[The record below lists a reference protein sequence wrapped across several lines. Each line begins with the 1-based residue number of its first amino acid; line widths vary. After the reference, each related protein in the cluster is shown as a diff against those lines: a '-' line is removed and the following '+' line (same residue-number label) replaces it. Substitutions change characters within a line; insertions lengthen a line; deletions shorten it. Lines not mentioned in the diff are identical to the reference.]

1 MAPLLCP
8 YLIYHLNNVDM
19 KNTSAWEE
27 KAKLLRK
34 WCLVS
39 TTAAGSGHPTSCLS
53 AADITA
59 VLFDKYFTYDVSNPL
74 NIYNDRFVLSKGHAA
89 PLLYAL
95 FGMSN
100 AYDLEEL
107 KTLRKLNS
115 RFEGHPVPKYKY
127 AEAATGSLG
136 QGLSVGA
143 GLALA
148 AKRENLPF
156 TTYVLCGD
164 GELAEG
170 QVWEAA
176 NFASYH
182 KLNNL
187 IVILDIN
194 RLAQSG
200 ETMFGHHM
208 NEYEQRF
215 RAFNF
220 RVFNIDGHNYEQID
234 QALEQAHTH
243 AGQQPVAIIARTE
256 KGKGVSFI
264 ENKDG
269 WHGKALKEDEL
280 KKALDELGP
289 INDNA
294 RFDLRKPATS
304 TIASADTKINTTVKL
319 DFDNAKSYATRE
331 VFGEALAQITQ
342 HTPEMYV
349 LDADVKNSTF
359 TEDALKV
366 TPERFVE
373 CFIAEQNMV
382 SVAAGLSRIGKIPVV
397 ATFGAF
403 FMRAADQIRMARIS
417 EANIKFVGSHVGVS
431 IGEDGP
437 SQMALEDIAFFGA
450 LPDTVVLQPCDGVS
464 TASLVPQLV
473 QHNGMVYM
481 RTLRPKTKLLYK
493 PGDEF
498 KIGGS
503 KIVRKSNDDLLTVA
517 ATGITVYEALQ
528 AADLLKQE
536 DINIR
541 VVDCYSVSP
550 VDRETL
556 LDCLNS
562 TRFKCIISVEDH
574 FAHGGLGDFI
584 AAAVSTEGDYVE
596 KMAVTKISQ
605 SGKQEELL
613 KDAGIDAASIAAK
626 VKKLLVRSN
635 EMAHS
640 HA

>member
-1 MAPLLCP
+1 
-8 YLIYHLNNVDM
+8 M

-53 AADITA
+53 AADIAT
-59 VLFDKYFTYDVSNPL
+59 VLFDKYFTYDVTNPL

-100 AYDLEEL
+100 AYDLNEL

-143 GLALA
+143 GLAIA

-187 IVILDIN
+187 VVILDIN

-220 RVFNIDGHNYEQID
+220 RVFNIDGHNFDQID
-234 QALEQAHTH
+234 QALEQAHSH
-243 AGQQPVAIIARTE
+243 AGLQPVAIIARTE

-264 ENKDG
+264 ENKEG

-294 RFDLRKPATS
+294 RFELRKPAT
-304 TIASADTKINTTVKL
+304 TTVPSAEVKINTDIKM

-331 VFGEALAQITQ
+331 VFGEVLAQITQ
-342 HTPEMYV
+342 HTPNMYV

-382 SVAAGLSRIGKIPVV
+382 SVGAGLSRIGKIPVV

-417 EANIKFVGSHVGVS
+417 EANIKLVGSHVGVS

-450 LPDTVVLQPCDGVS
+450 LPDVVVLQPCEAVS
-464 TASLVPQLV
+464 TASLVPQMV
-473 QHNGMVYM
+473 KHNGMVYM

-493 PGDEF
+493 PGEEF

-503 KIVRKSNDDLLTVA
+503 KIVRKSDDDMLTVA

-528 AADLLKQE
+528 AADMLKQE

-541 VVDCYSVSP
+541 VVDCYSISP
-550 VDRETL
+550 IDRETL
-556 LDCLNS
+556 QDCLH
-562 TRFKCIISVEDH
+562 TTHYKCIISVEDH
-574 FAHGGLGDFI
+574 FSHGGLGDFI
-584 AAAVSTEGDYVE
+584 SAAVSAEGVYVE
-596 KMAVTKISQ
+596 KMAVTHISQ

-626 VKKLLVRSN
+626 VKELVRSM
-635 EMAHS
+635 EQVHS

>member
-1 MAPLLCP
+1 
-8 YLIYHLNNVDM
+8 M

-100 AYDLEEL
+100 AYDLNEL

-143 GLALA
+143 GMALA

-182 KLNNL
+182 RLNNL
-187 IVILDIN
+187 ITILDIN

-220 RVFNIDGHNYEQID
+220 RVFTIDGHNYEQID
-234 QALEQAHTH
+234 QALEQAHSH
-243 AGQQPVAIIARTE
+243 AGTQPVAIIARTE

-289 INDNA
+289 INDDA
-294 RFDLRKPATS
+294 RFELRKPATT
-304 TIASADTKINTTVKL
+304 TIASADVKINTAVKL

-382 SVAAGLSRIGKIPVV
+382 SVGAGLSRIGKIPVV

-450 LPDTVVLQPCDGVS
+450 LPDTVVLQPCEAVS
-464 TASLVPQLV
+464 TASLVPQMV
-473 QHNGMVYM
+473 QHNGIVYM

-503 KIVRKSNDDLLTVA
+503 KIILQSNDDLLTVA

-528 AADLLKQE
+528 AAELLKQE

-550 VDRETL
+550 VDRDTL

-584 AAAVSTEGDYVE
+584 AAAVSAEGNYVE

-605 SGKQEELL
+605 SGKQEELM
-613 KDAGIDAASIAAK
+613 KDAGIDAVSIAAK

>member
-1 MAPLLCP
+1 
-8 YLIYHLNNVDM
+8 M
-19 KNTSAWEE
+19 KNISAWEE

-39 TTAAGSGHPTSCLS
+39 TTAAGSGHPSSCLS
-53 AADITA
+53 AADIAT
-59 VLFDKYFTYDVSNPL
+59 VLFDKYFTYDVANPL

-100 AYDLEEL
+100 AYDLNEL

-143 GLALA
+143 GMALA

-182 KLNNL
+182 RLNNL
-187 IVILDIN
+187 ITILDIN

-220 RVFNIDGHNYEQID
+220 RVFTIDGHNYEQID
-234 QALEQAHTH
+234 EALEQAHNH
-243 AGQQPVAIIARTE
+243 AGLQPVAIIARTE

-264 ENKDG
+264 ENKEG

-294 RFDLRKPATS
+294 RFELKKPATT
-304 TIASADTKINTTVKL
+304 TIALADHKVNTTVKM

-331 VFGEALAQITQ
+331 VFGEVLAQIIQ

-382 SVAAGLSRIGKIPVV
+382 SVGAGLSRIGKVPVI

-417 EANIKFVGSHVGVS
+417 EANLKLVGSHVGVS

-437 SQMALEDIAFFGA
+437 SQMALEDIAFIGA
-450 LPDTVVLQPCDGVS
+450 LPDTVVLQPCEAVS
-464 TASLVPQLV
+464 TASLVPQMV
-473 QHNGMVYM
+473 EHNGIVYM

-498 KIGGS
+498 TIGGS
-503 KIVRKSNDDLLTVA
+503 KIIRRSDDDLLTVA

-528 AADLLKQE
+528 AADMLKQE

-556 LDCLNS
+556 LDCLNT

-584 AAAVSTEGDYVE
+584 AAAVSAEGDYVE

-605 SGKQEELL
+605 SGKQEELM

-626 VKKLLVRSN
+626 VKKLVRSM
-635 EMAHS
+635 EMAHT

>member
-1 MAPLLCP
+1 
-8 YLIYHLNNVDM
+8 M
-19 KNTSAWEE
+19 KNNNAWEE

-53 AADITA
+53 AADLTA
-59 VLFDKYFTYDVSNPL
+59 VLFEKYFTYDIANPL

-95 FGMSN
+95 FGMCN
-100 AYDLEEL
+100 AYDLNEL
-107 KTLRKLNS
+107 KTLRQFNS
-115 RFEGHPVPKYKY
+115 RFEGHPVPKFSY

-148 AKRENLPF
+148 AKREKLPY

-182 KLNNL
+182 RLNNL

-208 NEYEQRF
+208 EEYEQRF

-220 RVFNIDGHNYEQID
+220 RVITIDGHNYGEID
-234 QALEQAHTH
+234 QAFEQAHDD
-243 AGQQPVAIIARTE
+243 AGQQPVAIIARTL
-256 KGKGVSFI
+256 KGKGISFL
-264 ENKDG
+264 ENKEG
-269 WHGKALKEDEL
+269 WHGKPLKEEDL
-280 KKALDELGP
+280 KKALNELGTVD
-289 INDNA
+289 DNV
-294 RFDLRKPATS
+294 RFELRKPAQTAAAN
-304 TIASADTKINTTVKL
+304 ASQVNTAVQL
-319 DFDNAKSYATRE
+319 DLDKAKTYATRE
-331 VFGEALAQITQ
+331 IFGQALAQITRHSQ
-342 HTPEMYV
+342 DMYV

-359 TEDALKV
+359 TEDVLKD
-366 TPERFVE
+366 TPERFIE

-382 SVAAGLSRIGKIPVV
+382 SVGAGLSRIGKVPVL

-450 LPDTVVLQPCDGVS
+450 MPGTVILQPCDAVS
-464 TASLVPQLV
+464 TAALVPRMIE
-473 QHNGMVYM
+473 HPGFVYM
-481 RTLRPKTKLLYK
+481 RTLRPKTKLLYD
-493 PGDEF
+493 PGATF
-498 KIGGS
+498 TIGGS
-503 KIVRKSNDDLLTVA
+503 EMIRQSNNDLLTVA
-517 ATGITVYEALQ
+517 ATGITVFEALQ
-528 AADLLKQE
+528 AADMLQQE
-536 DINIR
+536 NINIR
-541 VVDCYSVSP
+541 VVDCYSINP
-550 VDRETL
+550 VDKQTL
-556 LDCLNS
+556 LNCLNA
-562 TRFKCIISVEDH
+562 TRIKCIITVEDH
-574 FAHGGLGDFI
+574 FAHGGLGDFVT
-584 AAAVSTEGDYVE
+584 AAISAEGHVVE

-613 KDAGIDAASIAAK
+613 KDAGIDAAAIAAS
-626 VKKLLVRSN
+626 VKKMVRSYDKLGIP
-635 EMAHS
+635 A
-640 HA
+640 